1 MTEPTTRIVLDVHPG
16 PPIHGQVRF
25 APAQGAQVRSGRGER
40 VQLRPDSVRPPGEQ
54 HSHDEVRTF
63 NGWIGLLTA
72 LQAAMP
78 DQAET

>member
-25 APAQGAQVRSGRGER
+25 APAQRADVRSGHRER
-40 VQLRPDSVRPPGEQ
+40 VQLRPGSARKPAE
-54 HSHDEVRTF
+54 HDEVRTF
-63 NGWIGLLTA
+63 SGWIGLLTA
-72 LQAAMP
+72 LQAALS